1 MKIFK
6 LKSEYVGPRPI
17 VFNVALLGVHALL
30 FVLIFWTFRNIGEKI
45 HAEQN
50 IGKDYYPQVVVAVT
64 IIVWAFIYCMLG
76 ILQKSIHFGDKL
88 TRAIVYNNLFG
99 LRREVGQGLSLIFPL
114 IETVKIPPYSM
125 AKKLA
130 LGTKQKDNK
139 PYEGRTSD
147 GVVVFVSWNAFG
159 EIIPGFLLNRDGF
172 ESDTTIRDILEV
184 SIDAKLAKACSKLT
198 SEMVFD
204 IMEDEQKKRELFRD
218 IFDGDDHSE
227 QEKKVGTEV
236 SNFEVYDI
244 DLPPGVKD
252 ALATGKILDTLRKNL
267 HFVVSPGSTLT
278 DKDKID
284 AITRLLAILNMSEK
298 ASLAPLLV
306 GRLF

>member
-1 MKIFK
+1 MKIF
-6 LKSEYVGPRPI
+6 KSEYVGPRPI

-30 FVLIFWTFRNIGEKI
+30 FVLIFWTFRNVGEKI
-45 HAEQN
+45 HAEQD

-76 ILQKSIHFGDKL
+76 ILQKSVYFGDKL

-114 IETVKIPPYSM
+114 IETVKAPPYSM
-125 AKKLA
+125 AKKLD
-130 LGTKQKDNK
+130 LGTRRKDNK

-147 GVVVFVSWNAFG
+147 NVVVFVSWNAFG

-172 ESDTTIRDILEV
+172 ESDATIRDILES

-204 IMEDEQKKRELFRD
+204 IMEDERKKRELFRD
-218 IFDGDDHSE
+218 IFDGDDHSD

-236 SNFEVYDI
+236 SNFEVFDI

-252 ALATGKILDTLRKNL
+252 ALATGKIIDTLRANL
-267 HFVVSPGSTLT
+267 HLVVSPGSTLT

-284 AITRLLAILNMSEK
+284 AITRLLAILHMSEK